1 MTRRQ
6 TVWLNVAAVAAL
18 LLLAVWQVPQW
29 LDWNRYRATIEVLAS
44 ATLGQPVTISG
55 PISLTLLPQPVLT
68 AVRVNV
74 GGGEPTDLSIRVEAL
89 RLRVALWPLI
99 GGHVDARELV
109 LRGPD
114 LHIPW
119 PTEPGMLRPR
129 PPAWLAAFAARIE
142 NGRLTVGQLAF
153 TGIDATLAT
162 LDTGALSA
170 SGTARFS
177 GQGWHFTARLTAA
190 GADGV
195 AGLNATLDGQDKANG
210 LGASFTGQL
219 ARDGTLA
226 GTIASRGPNLS
237 VLLPT
242 PPVPFRADGR
252 LTVRSGLA
260 AVDGLALEIGGSPAH
275 GAVALRVAPTQ
286 RLDIALA
293 ASRLDLDAWL
303 PVLLRAGTTIA
314 GIHVPIGFDF
324 SAEAAPLGGGTLEH
338 VRAAFDLTGKDL
350 VVREASALLPGN
362 GTLRLSGR
370 IARDDPASLAS
381 RAMRGS
387 THRCCGRRCAG
398 WTRRCRGGC
407 RHASWRRC
415 RRAWRSGRNCPPM
428 WWPAATRSC
437 CGGSPAYS
445 MMCRSPVRVGFRR
458 GEPPAVTADLS
469 LDRLALDTWLPPRLP
484 NPADLSRPVAGLDAE
499 LRLNIRQATLAGTT
513 TDGLAVDAAVE
524 AGNIL
529 LRRLEGTVRGA
540 RFRASGMLGDGGKL
554 SDGKLSVE
562 TKDATRLAD
571 LLPISWRATPALWQ
585 GAARL
590 DVQVAGPH
598 EALACNIRLALADAQ
613 LEASP
618 TLNLKSGEWGTS
630 LALRHPGARRLLA
643 TLGLPQ
649 QEGLRGLPDW
659 LGDGSLSLVA
669 HLAGG
674 RGRLVADKFDLTA
687 ATLNA
692 RGDLAVDLSGTEPR
706 VSGHV
711 DTDAVT
717 LPMPN
722 GGSDV
727 PLPLGVLHGWRGD
740 VRLGI
745 GQLAAGAGPAL
756 RDASVRLTVA
766 DDGLRLDDFVAK
778 LGSGT
783 VSGSVAFDAAAN
795 PPSLAVQAGLSDAVI
810 TGPLGDAPIDLLSG
824 RADASVRLTA
834 SGHSPSV
841 LLATLGGRITAD
853 SARWH
858 GFGLRHVPV
867 EAGSGEAGSE
877 VDAGSGERCVAFRG
891 NRFRSTGV
899 WREHRAR
906 RSGA

>member
-68 AVRVNV
+68 AARVNV

-119 PTEPGMLRPR
+119 PAEPGMLRPR

-142 NGRLTVGQLAF
+142 NGRLTVGRLAF

-162 LDTGALSA
+162 LETGALSA

-190 GADGV
+190 GADGA
-195 AGLNATLDGQDKANG
+195 AGLNVTLDGQGKANG

-219 ARDGTLA
+219 APDGTLA
-226 GTIASRGPNLS
+226 GTIASRGPNLA

-260 AVDGLALEIGGSPAH
+260 AVDDLALEIGGSPAH

-314 GIHVPIGFDF
+314 GIDVPIGFDF

-338 VRAAFDLTGKDL
+338 VRAAFDLAGKDL

-370 IARDDPASLAS
+370 IARDDPASPRFDGDARLVAPVLRTTLRWLDAALPGRLPPRLLAALPEGVAQ
-381 RAMRGS
+381 RAELSAHVVAG
-387 THRCCGRRCAG
+387 GDEVVLRRVAG
-398 WTRRCRGGC
+398 VLDDVPI
-407 RHASWRRC
+407 
-415 RRAWRSGRNCPPM
+415 SG
-428 WWPAATRSC
+428 T
-437 CGGSPAYS
+437 
-445 MMCRSPVRVGFRR
+445 VGFRR
-458 GEPPAVTADLS
+458 GEPPAVTVDLS
-469 LDRLALDTWLPPRLP
+469 LDRLALDAWLPPRLP

-590 DVQVAGPH
+590 DVQVAGP
-598 EALACNIRLALADAQ
+598 
-613 LEASP
+613 
-618 TLNLKSGEWGTS
+618 
-630 LALRHPGARRLLA
+630 
-643 TLGLPQ
+643 
-649 QEGLRGLPDW
+649 
-659 LGDGSLSLVA
+659 
-669 HLAGG
+669 
-674 RGRLVADKFDLTA
+674 
-687 ATLNA
+687 
-692 RGDLAVDLSGTEPR
+692 
-706 VSGHV
+706 
-711 DTDAVT
+711 
-717 LPMPN
+717 
-722 GGSDV
+722 
-727 PLPLGVLHGWRGD
+727 
-740 VRLGI
+740 
-745 GQLAAGAGPAL
+745 
-756 RDASVRLTVA
+756 
-766 DDGLRLDDFVAK
+766 
-778 LGSGT
+778 
-783 VSGSVAFDAAAN
+783 
-795 PPSLAVQAGLSDAVI
+795 
-810 TGPLGDAPIDLLSG
+810 
-824 RADASVRLTA
+824 
-834 SGHSPSV
+834 
-841 LLATLGGRITAD
+841 
-853 SARWH
+853 
-858 GFGLRHVPV
+858 
-867 EAGSGEAGSE
+867 
-877 VDAGSGERCVAFRG
+877 
-891 NRFRSTGV
+891 
-899 WREHRAR
+899 
-906 RSGA
+906 

>member
-1 MTRRQ
+1 M
-6 TVWLNVAAVAAL
+6 WLNVAAVAAL

-119 PTEPGMLRPR
+119 PAEPGMLRPR
-129 PPAWLAAFAARIE
+129 PPAWLAGFAARIE

-219 ARDGTLA
+219 AQDGTLA

-338 VRAAFDLTGKDL
+338 VRAAFDLAGKDL

-370 IARDDPASLAS
+370 IARDDPASPRFDGDARLVAPVLRTTLRWLDAALPGRLPTRLLAALPEGVAQ
-381 RAMRGS
+381 RAELSAHVVAG
-387 THRCCGRRCAG
+387 GDEVVLRRVAG
-398 WTRRCRGGC
+398 VLDDVPI
-407 RHASWRRC
+407 
-415 RRAWRSGRNCPPM
+415 SG
-428 WWPAATRSC
+428 T
-437 CGGSPAYS
+437 
-445 MMCRSPVRVGFRR
+445 VGLRR
-458 GEPPAVTADLS
+458 GEPPAVTVDLS

-562 TKDATRLAD
+562 TTDATRLAD

-590 DVQVAGPH
+590 DVQVAGPY

-649 QEGLRGLPDW
+649 QEGLHGLPDW

-692 RGDLAVDLSGTEPR
+692 KGELAVDLSGTEPR

-756 RDASVRLTVA
+756 RDMSVRVTVA

-783 VSGSVAFDAAAN
+783 VSGSVAFDAAAS

-824 RADASVRLTA
+824 RADASVRRHRERA
-834 SGHSPSV
+834 QSV
-841 LLATLGGRITAD
+841 GPPCDARWPHHRD
-853 SARWH
+853 SARWR

-867 EAGSGEAGSE
+867 EAGNGEAGSE
-877 VDAGSGERCVAFRG
+877 VDTGGGERCVAFRG
-891 NRFRSTGV
+891 DRFRSTGS
-899 WREHRAR
+899 WRGHRAR